1 MGDLRRA
8 NVFTDDTGQLQKF
21 CLAGSFLRMIAAR
34 FTTAL
39 ARNTAWMVLGQG
51 LRLIIQALYFI
62 EIARSLGV
70 RNYGAFIGVVAL
82 VGIVYPFGSLGSG
95 NLLVKNVSRDPGLFS
110 VYWGR
115 ALAITAVF
123 GMILFMVVVG
133 LARFALPPEI
143 PRLLVALIAASDI
156 FGLNIITQAGQAFQA
171 FERLHWT
178 AAMNVMMSTGRLAG
192 ALLLVAIHAHP
203 TALEWGYIYFGSTA
217 TIALL
222 ATLLV
227 VGKLGRPKLR
237 WNVLRSEIREGF
249 YFSASQTAQTVYNDI
264 DKTMLARLST
274 LEATGIY
281 GAAYRLIDVSFV
293 PVSALL
299 WSAYPSFFRAGTRGI
314 LSSLSYA
321 KPLLLRAL
329 GYSGF
334 VCVVLLLSSGL
345 VPYILGAQ
353 YALTAE
359 ALRWLAILPVFK
371 ALHYFLS
378 DTLTSA
384 GYQGVRTALQ
394 ASVAILNILANLWII
409 PAYSWRGAAWSSIAS
424 DATLLSMVGI
434 AVLVI
439 SRRSRIAMAS
449 ESAMGPGVWSSSVP
463 ARAHRDSR

>member
-1 MGDLRRA
+1 
-8 NVFTDDTGQLQKF
+8 
-21 CLAGSFLRMIAAR
+21 MIATS
-34 FTTAL
+34 FKTAL

-51 LRLIIQALYFI
+51 LRLVIQALYFV

-95 NLLVKNVSRDPGLFS
+95 NLLIKNVSRDPKLFS

-123 GMILFMVVVG
+123 GILLFIMVLG
-133 LARFALPPEI
+133 LAKLVLPPEI
-143 PRLLVALIAASDI
+143 PRLLVALIGASDI
-156 FGLNIITQAGQAFQA
+156 FGLNLITQAGQAFQA

-178 AAMNVMMSTGRLAG
+178 AAMHVMMSAGRLAG
-192 ALLLVAIHAHP
+192 AIVLVAIHTHP
-203 TALEWGYIYFGSTA
+203 SAQEWGYIYCGCSAVVT
-217 TIALL
+217 LL
-222 ATLLV
+222 AVLLV
-227 VGKLGRPKLR
+227 SGKLGKPTFR
-237 WNVLRSEIREGF
+237 WSVLRSEIREGF

-274 LEATGIY
+274 LEATGVY

-293 PVSALL
+293 PISALL
-299 WSAYPSFFRAGTRGI
+299 WSAYPNFFRAGARGI
-314 LSSLSYA
+314 SSSLTYA

-329 GYSGF
+329 SYSAL
-334 VCVVLLLSSGL
+334 VCVGLLLSSGL
-345 VPYILGAQ
+345 VPYILGAE
-353 YALTAE
+353 YAPTAE

-384 GYQGVRTALQ
+384 GYQGIRTALQ
-394 ASVAILNILANLWII
+394 AGVALFNVLVNLWII

-424 DATLLSMVGI
+424 DAALLCAVAI
-434 AVLVI
+434 AVFLI
-439 SRRSRIAMAS
+439 SRRSRVLMADEIATR
-449 ESAMGPGVWSSSVP
+449 SAKHDRYQPSPIEIV
-463 ARAHRDSR
+463 AE